1 MDPETPR
8 KFATTPGTR
17 DVLPPESTRLLDVQ
31 AEIRDRF
38 KLFGFREV
46 VTPALK
52 YSEVIEEH
60 GLRDAAY
67 KLFDRDNQML
77 LLRPE
82 MTTPIARLVAQRLAG
97 SPEPHK
103 LSYVL
108 PAYRRTSVGRG
119 QSAELY
125 QAGVEVVG
133 SASAREDSATIALL
147 VDVLESLGLSAPS
160 DFAVVLGQSAFY
172 SGYLRRVAPDA
183 ATTVTAALAGK
194 DLVAV
199 EAIARDLPAAAAA
212 GVRGI
217 PRLVGPATDGSL
229 VEEAG
234 RFAVG
239 EEAGAALEN
248 LREIL
253 RHLGA
258 HGALDA
264 VILDLGLIGRHEYYT
279 GVVYEAYAAGLGFTI
294 ANGGRYDNLLKRF
307 GKAMPAT
314 GFAIYLERL
323 LSVLP
328 AEEPSPLLVLV
339 GGDLDGIEAA
349 AALRE
354 NGVPVLHLSEDLAPE
369 AAAEYARS
377 VDAAWISYPAKAGV
391 KLAAVD
397 PPGEFVFM
405 DARAVAESAL
415 RGAGLPAG
423 VVRENGRKLV
433 YRQGDMEFIV
443 SRPSDV
449 PVFVEYGAADV
460 GIVGKDV
467 LEEQGPN
474 VVELRDLGTGACRM
488 ILAAPEAGAEEVR
501 RAIRHAEV
509 VRVATKFPNTAR
521 RYFERMGRQ
530 AEVIELHG
538 SIELAPLVG
547 LADCI
552 VDLT

>member
-1 MDPETPR
+1 MHRETPR

-17 DVLPPESTRLLDVQ
+17 DVLPPESTRLLEVQ

-38 KLFGFREV
+38 KLFGFRDV
-46 VTPALK
+46 VTPVLE

-60 GLRDAAY
+60 GLRDASY
-67 KLFDRDNQML
+67 KLFDQDNQMV

-82 MTTPIARLVAQRLAG
+82 MTPPIARLVAQRLAND
-97 SPEPHK
+97 PPPHK

-108 PAYRRTSVGRG
+108 PAYRRASVGRG

-133 SASAREDSATIALL
+133 SSSPREDAATIALL
-147 VDVLESLGLSAPS
+147 VDVLQSLGLEAPS

-172 SGYLRRVAPDA
+172 SGYLRHFAPDA
-183 ATTVTAALAGK
+183 ATTVTAALAAK

-199 EAIARDLPAAAAA
+199 DAIARDLPADAAA

-279 GVVYEAYAAGLGFTI
+279 GVVYEAYAAGLGFTV

-307 GKAMPAT
+307 GKELPAT

-328 AEEPSPLLVLV
+328 EEEPSPLLVLV
-339 GGDLDGIEAA
+339 GGNLDGIEAA

-405 DARAVAESAL
+405 DARAVAEA
-415 RGAGLPAG
+415 
-423 VVRENGRKLV
+423 
-433 YRQGDMEFIV
+433 
-443 SRPSDV
+443 
-449 PVFVEYGAADV
+449 
-460 GIVGKDV
+460 V
-467 LEEQGPN
+467 L
-474 VVELRDLGTGACRM
+474 A
-488 ILAAPEAGAEEVR
+488 
-501 RAIRHAEV
+501 
-509 VRVATKFPNTAR
+509 
-521 RYFERMGRQ
+521 
-530 AEVIELHG
+530 
-538 SIELAPLVG
+538 
-547 LADCI
+547 
-552 VDLT
+552 

>member
-1 MDPETPR
+1 M
-8 KFATTPGTR
+8 
-17 DVLPPESTRLLDVQ
+17 LPPESTRLLEVQ

-46 VTPALK
+46 VTPALE

-60 GLRDAAY
+60 GLRDASY
-67 KLFDRDNQML
+67 KLFDQDNQMV

-97 SPEPHK
+97 TPPPHK

-108 PAYRRTSVGRG
+108 PAYRRASVGRG

-133 SASAREDSATIALL
+133 SASPREDAATIALL

-172 SGYLRRVAPDA
+172 SGYLRHVAPDA
-183 ATTVTAALAGK
+183 ATTVTAALAAK

-199 EAIARDLPAAAAA
+199 DAIARDIPADAAA

-239 EEAGAALEN
+239 VEAGAALEN

-307 GKAMPAT
+307 GKELPAT

-328 AEEPSPLLVLV
+328 EEEPSPLVVLV
-339 GGDLDGIEAA
+339 GGDLDGIESA

-377 VDAAWISYPAKAGV
+377 IDAAWISYPAKAGV

-397 PPGEFVFM
+397 PPGEFLFM
-405 DARAVAESAL
+405 DARAVAEA
-415 RGAGLPAG
+415 
-423 VVRENGRKLV
+423 
-433 YRQGDMEFIV
+433 
-443 SRPSDV
+443 
-449 PVFVEYGAADV
+449 
-460 GIVGKDV
+460 V
-467 LEEQGPN
+467 L
-474 VVELRDLGTGACRM
+474 A
-488 ILAAPEAGAEEVR
+488 
-501 RAIRHAEV
+501 
-509 VRVATKFPNTAR
+509 
-521 RYFERMGRQ
+521 
-530 AEVIELHG
+530 
-538 SIELAPLVG
+538 
-547 LADCI
+547 
-552 VDLT
+552 

>member
-1 MDPETPR
+1 MLRSAWPSKSLPSVKIASPMHRETPR

-17 DVLPPESTRLLDVQ
+17 DVLPPESTRLLEVQ

-46 VTPALK
+46 VTPALE

-60 GLRDAAY
+60 GLRDASY
-67 KLFDRDNQML
+67 KLFDQDNQMV

-97 SPEPHK
+97 TPPPHK

-108 PAYRRTSVGRG
+108 PAYRRASVGRG

-133 SASAREDSATIALL
+133 SASPREDAATIALL

-172 SGYLRRVAPDA
+172 SGYLRHVAPDA
-183 ATTVTAALAGK
+183 ATAVTAALAAK

-199 EAIARDLPAAAAA
+199 DAIARDIPADAAA

-239 EEAGAALEN
+239 VEAGAALEN

-307 GKAMPAT
+307 SKELPAT

-328 AEEPSPLLVLV
+328 EEEPSPLVVLV
-339 GGDLDGIEAA
+339 GGDLDGIESA

-377 VDAAWISYPAKAGV
+377 IDAAWISYPAKAGV

-405 DARAVAESAL
+405 DARAVAEA
-415 RGAGLPAG
+415 
-423 VVRENGRKLV
+423 
-433 YRQGDMEFIV
+433 
-443 SRPSDV
+443 
-449 PVFVEYGAADV
+449 
-460 GIVGKDV
+460 V
-467 LEEQGPN
+467 L
-474 VVELRDLGTGACRM
+474 A
-488 ILAAPEAGAEEVR
+488 
-501 RAIRHAEV
+501 
-509 VRVATKFPNTAR
+509 
-521 RYFERMGRQ
+521 
-530 AEVIELHG
+530 
-538 SIELAPLVG
+538 
-547 LADCI
+547 
-552 VDLT
+552 